1 MTQESSHPSTN
12 EFGVRWRVIKAG
24 VPDRW
29 QSFVEPLAFERSPQI
44 LIDTMLKAT
53 TKVRDKALQQMR
65 NKLNSIINGPFWTA
79 ANLARDMVRVDRLGL
94 RQSMRQWIMDDLDLL
109 TIKARMIEM
118 PRLTE
123 VRKNAINTFDAD
135 YATMC
140 HRLNEPDEQVPS
152 SNQPH
157 CVDKST
163 HWDGNEKTNTT
174 TKKTCLASRKTRG
187 KPLFPTRTTTKTTT
201 ATKVGKKRKYHW
213 GKGENEPNY
222 KRNNNL
228 SWRRKGGKGG
238 KSGKANNY
246 QNRQA
251 RLELPCTWHTCQ
263 GKPTHSRRECPE
275 WAKKQCSRA
284 YCHMADQPHLDHQ
297 CRMGAKE
304 QANAAQTE
312 AQNQQRRYDNTNN
325 VNKQR
330 RNRFQLNYFGGNRML
345 AQQMEENYQRMQNQQ
360 PGASQEPQVQLASS
374 NQLH

>member
-1 MTQESSHPSTN
+1 
-12 EFGVRWRVIKAG
+12 
-24 VPDRW
+24 
-29 QSFVEPLAFERSPQI
+29 
-44 LIDTMLKAT
+44 
-53 TKVRDKALQQMR
+53 
-65 NKLNSIINGPFWTA
+65 
-79 ANLARDMVRVDRLGL
+79 
-94 RQSMRQWIMDDLDLL
+94 
-109 TIKARMIEM
+109 M

-152 SNQPH
+152 SNQPQLRGQVNALGWEREDEH
-157 CVDKST
+157 HHQKNVLGLAQDARQTTFS
-163 HWDGNEKTNTT
+163 NENNYNDYNNYQG
-174 TKKTCLASRKTRG
+174 G
-187 KPLFPTRTTTKTTT
+187 K
-201 ATKVGKKRKYHW
+201 GWKRKYHW

-284 YCHMADQPHLDHQ
+284 YCHMADQPHLNHQ

-330 RNRFQLNYFGGNRML
+330 RNRFQLNYFGDNRML

-374 NQLH
+374 NQLR

>member
-1 MTQESSHPSTN
+1 
-12 EFGVRWRVIKAG
+12 
-24 VPDRW
+24 
-29 QSFVEPLAFERSPQI
+29 
-44 LIDTMLKAT
+44 
-53 TKVRDKALQQMR
+53 
-65 NKLNSIINGPFWTA
+65 
-79 ANLARDMVRVDRLGL
+79 
-94 RQSMRQWIMDDLDLL
+94 
-109 TIKARMIEM
+109 
-118 PRLTE
+118 
-123 VRKNAINTFDAD
+123 
-135 YATMC
+135 MC
-140 HRLNEPDEQVPS
+140 HRLNETDEQVPS
-152 SNQPH
+152 SNH
-157 CVDKST
+157 HNCVDKST

-187 KPLFPTRTTTKTTT
+187 KPLFPTRTTTTTT
-201 ATKVGKKRKYHW
+201 TTTKVGKV
-213 GKGENEPNY
+213 GNGSTIGAKGRTNPITSATKISLGAEREA
-222 KRNNNL
+222 KEARV
-228 SWRRKGGKGG
+228 
-238 KSGKANNY
+238 GKANNY

-284 YCHMADQPHLDHQ
+284 YCHMADQPHLNHQ

-304 QANAAQTE
+304 QVNAAQTE

-330 RNRFQLNYFGGNRML
+330 RNRFQLNYFGDNRML